1 MNNTFKT
8 VSGDQENFLNSNVDF
23 ALYGGGS
30 GAGKT
35 TCLLGSFL
43 NVHSDPSVR
52 GIILRSNIKQV
63 TGEGGLFDTA
73 VKFFKQVD
81 PELEVFSEELM
92 IRFNTGSELKF
103 SWIKDQEGGYNW
115 IGFDELQEFT
125 YSEYKTLIKQLGTV
139 VFPTNIKA
147 TCTAEHSS
155 WVKEM
160 VQSDLDM
167 NGIPLTDSRA
177 NPEVNYAVYTPDC
190 VKMFETK
197 MEAQKIFGDDNSPR
211 IMSFMFQPGDIYSNP
226 VLMQNEPSYVETL
239 KSLSKYNMERFLL
252 GSWNSPK

>member
-8 VSGDQENFLNSNVDF
+8 VSEDQENFLNSNVDF
-23 ALYGGGS
+23 ALYGGGN

-52 GIILRSNIKQV
+52 GIILRSNIKQI

-73 VKFFKQVD
+73 VKMFKQVD
-81 PELEVFSEELM
+81 PELKVLTSTLEIVFSS
-92 IRFNTGSELKF
+92 GSVCKF
-103 SWIKDQEGGYNW
+103 SCIKDQDGEYNW
-115 IGFDELQEFT
+115 IGFDELQDFT
-125 YSEYKTLIKQLGTV
+125 YEEYSGLIEQLGTKSS
-139 VFPTNIKA
+139 PLSIRA
-147 TCTAEHSS
+147 TCTSSPDS
-155 WVKEM
+155 WVKQL
-160 VQSDLDM
+160 VQADLDLK
-167 NGIPLTDSRA
+167 GISLLVNRA
-177 NPEVNYAVYTPDC
+177 NPAVRYTVNTPDG
-190 VKMFETK
+190 VRVFDTK
-197 MEAQKIFGDDNSPR
+197 TEAQEMFGDDNSTR

-226 VLMQNEPSYVETL
+226 VLMQNEPSYIETL